1 MNINTAPRADRP
13 ILFTDFHLGLR
24 CRRQLQASLARRRD
38 RFGGRPLTEARLADL
53 IDPPTDSIQSH
64 RFLETYRVGQ
74 AHRED
79 LWLQMPELRQVYPGE
94 TASVVEAYA
103 GTIGEIGRRSKLALD
118 SLLAAGEGALA
129 DLLLLIEGRLLF
141 IDLIQ
146 LSARGLKITLLR
158 PDSKLKDGHYREAAW
173 LLQGLTAAH
182 YQVAECSLRI
192 LNHAYRSTDGTN
204 NGAAAGENNGAA
216 AEADAEADDGTAEL
230 FVERRLS
237 RRQKFMRH
245 PIAEILADM
254 EDELRTDSIAPC
266 SNPHCALCA
275 QPQPQPQPPGN
286 SPLDNDNDNDNI
298 AFLRQSSGL
307 APRLREQGI
316 ERLSDLDKAPLPLR
330 EKLKASHWIQHRA
343 AREGREQIDA
353 PALREFL
360 DSLQWPLY
368 FLDFECFL
376 EAIPPWNAAGVW
388 EHLPFL
394 FSLHTMDR
402 NSEPRKLI
410 HYLIDDG
417 QDRREEFA
425 RRLIA
430 GVGKSGSILVYGIAL
445 EMRALRHLADAVPVL
460 KDELLGLTDRLVDLQ
475 KPFTSLA
482 YYSPEQRGK
491 TSLKTLFGL
500 LTGGSYS
507 QQQIASG
514 IETFTGYY
522 YLIHQDITLTWDK
535 QADHIRS
542 APEQFLRE
550 VVEYC
555 DIDSI
560 AMAGIV
566 KTLIEK
572 AGWIS
577 GSAQQTK

>member
-1 MNINTAPRADRP
+1 MNSVNINAAPRADRP

-38 RFGGRPLTEARLADL
+38 RFDGRPLTEARLADL
-53 IDPPTDSIQSH
+53 IDPPPDSIQSH

-94 TASVVEAYA
+94 TASVVEAYD

-118 SLLAAGEGALA
+118 SLLAAGAGALA

-146 LSARGLKITLLR
+146 LSDQGLKITLLR

-192 LNHAYRSTDGTN
+192 LNHAYRSAAGTN
-204 NGAAAGENNGAA
+204 NGATTEATTEAT
-216 AEADAEADDGTAEL
+216 ADAVADGSTEL
-230 FVERRLS
+230 FVEQRLS
-237 RRQKFMRH
+237 RRQKFMRR
-245 PIAEILADM
+245 PIAEILAGM
-254 EDELRTDSIAPC
+254 EDELGADSIAPC

-275 QPQPQPQPPGN
+275 QPPEN
-286 SPLDNDNDNDNI
+286 NPLDNDNI
-298 AFLRQSSGL
+298 AYLRQSSGL
-307 APRLREQGI
+307 TPRLREQGI
-316 ERLSDLDKAPLPLR
+316 ERLSDLDKAPPHLK

-343 AREGREQIDA
+343 AQEGREQIDA

-360 DSLQWPLY
+360 DTLQWPLY

-376 EAIPPWNAAGVW
+376 EAIPPWHAAGVW

-460 KDELLGLTDRLVDLQ
+460 SDELLGLTDRLVDLQ

-522 YLIHQDITLTWDK
+522 YLIHQNIALTWDK
-535 QADHIRS
+535 QADRVRS

-566 KTLIEK
+566 TTLMEK

-577 GSAQQTK
+577 DSAQQTK